1 MEIEKDWFLM
11 ACLETDFL
19 ISLIRKD
26 PEAIKKFIELEKR
39 NELLAVTPI
48 AASELF
54 YGAAKSKRADE
65 NAKVESVL
73 SLLDLLYFDLISARK
88 CGELMAYF
96 DNAGLIGDLDTLTAG
111 ICIAHEE
118 KIITRNTKHYS
129 KVRNLKVETY

>member
-1 MEIEKDWFLM
+1 M

-26 PEAIKKFIELEKR
+26 SAAVKKFLELEKK
-39 NELLAVTPI
+39 NEPLTVTPI
-48 AASELF
+48 TASELF
-54 YGAAKSKRADE
+54 YGAAKSKKPE
-65 NAKVESVL
+65 EKAKVESVL

-111 ICIAHEE
+111 ICVAHEE
-118 KIITRNTKHYS
+118 KIITRNIKHYS
-129 KVRNLKVETY
+129 KAKNLKVETY